1 MGGCHSPHPQVPTGR
16 WSLDGRALFATSTG
30 GPHLT
35 CTLGRTCFAHGS
47 HSGGQS
53 MRCPI
58 RFLAPR
64 RTRDPPQVVL
74 SLDFAQT
81 WCTTRLR
88 PPVASTAHLI
98 KSQIPQVCS
107 PPSCL
112 PFSPAHHLSAPQMA
126 QVHPHC
132 RASKL
137 SSRRALLLG
146 SDPPIWLEAAGRPFM
161 PPARRV
167 MSSCVCVC
175 VHTRVHVRMRFP
187 RRRDS
192 MSDRSVPADALGGT
206 PAAALVNHICTQT
219 CHVTLGPSLAC
230 PPPRTPG
237 PQFPMCT
244 VKWKQ
249 NDAFT
254 LVLHGTPGR
263 HGSQGRGGAAGCS
276 CH

>member
-146 SDPPIWLEAAGRPFM
+146 LRPPNLVGSSW
-161 PPARRV
+161 PPLHATRQTCHV
-167 MSSCVCVC
+167 QLCVCVC
-175 VHTRVHVRMRFP
+175 AHARARTHAFPPETGLHERSIGACRCPGRDACSRPGKPHLHSDLPCDSGPLARLPTPTHTWT
-187 RRRDS
+187 
-192 MSDRSVPADALGGT
+192 SVP
-206 PAAALVNHICTQT
+206 
-219 CHVTLGPSLAC
+219 HVHSEVETE
-230 PPPRTPG
+230 
-237 PQFPMCT
+237 
-244 VKWKQ
+244 
-249 NDAFT
+249 
-254 LVLHGTPGR
+254 
-263 HGSQGRGGAAGCS
+263 
-276 CH
+276 